1 MSETVEL
8 ASAALAVS
16 PPEALVEN
24 PTDSDDLT
32 WSLYTGAN
40 WSVAASSL
48 LRAIIHEMRN
58 PLQAVIL
65 GAGGLVAAAKLP
77 GHRLTGAIERE
88 TSRLNNLLTDLQLV
102 VQRSERPL
110 GAVPVEALLRE
121 VGQLDSHFKWD
132 VDVSVSV
139 ALSVGVSAVYG
150 SAERLRH
157 VLINLLVNAQE
168 AVASVGGGQV
178 RLSATAEQGQ
188 VVIAVEDDGPG
199 IPERDREWVFEPFAT
214 TKGSG
219 QGRGLGLT
227 VARHIVTTHGG
238 TLVAEPSLM
247 GVGARLVA
255 RLPRL
260 KS

>member
-8 ASAALAVS
+8 ASAALADS
-16 PPEALVEN
+16 PPEALVQN
-24 PTDSDDLT
+24 PTDSDDPT

-77 GHRLTGAIERE
+77 EHRLTGAIERE

-139 ALSVGVSAVYG
+139 ALRVGVSAVYG

-168 AVASVGGGQV
+168 AVAAVGGGQV

-214 TKGSG
+214 TKGPG

-238 TLVAEPSLM
+238 TLVAEPSLT